1 MVTTAP
7 NMNVAMLKLSQYT
20 AQRQG
25 KLTQLSLR
33 RAFVW
38 TPSVD
43 GADGARPAPYATLS
57 SRARAGGLRPKLYL
71 LLRWLA
77 ATAQQDEDGTTTYRT
92 TRDLDQLCLWL
103 GRCGPQGAPNAED
116 RKAILKA
123 LRALESLQLID
134 LTRRSEGWGR
144 EVVVDLRHE
153 LTGSTPFVPPHQTA
167 SRDSPDFDGGYFS
180 LPHQLITQGWLT
192 WLPPNALHL
201 LLHAAHRHGATG
213 GTVGLPDTVRSARN
227 IIPHSEDLAVAGC
240 ILKAVGLVQV
250 TEPSQTNQRVR
261 LYELLPHGL
270 RTQAPRTPLELYRN
284 SKRVTVHGD
293 AGIREQLADLDIHV
307 TWPRPSSARDE
318 G

>member
-1 MVTTAP
+1 MTTAP
-7 NMNVAMLKLSQYT
+7 NMNAAMLKLSQYA
-20 AQRQG
+20 AQRRG

-33 RAFVW
+33 HAFVW

-77 ATAQQDEDGTTTYRT
+77 STPQKDEDGATTYQT

-116 RKAILKA
+116 RKAILKT

-134 LTRRSEGWGR
+134 VTRKSEGWGR
-144 EVVVDLRHE
+144 KVRVDLRHE
-153 LTGSTPFVPPHQTA
+153 LDGTTPFVPPDKT
-167 SRDSPDFDGGYFS
+167 SRRDSPDFDGGYLR
-180 LPHQLITQGWLT
+180 LPHQLITNGWLT

-201 LLHAAHRHGATG
+201 LLQAASRHGRTD
-213 GTVGLPDTVRSARN
+213 GTVGLPDAVRRARN
-227 IIPHSEDLAVAGC
+227 IIPHSEDLSVAGC

-261 LYELLPHGL
+261 LYEYLPDGL
-270 RTQAPRTPLELYRN
+270 HEPAPRTPLELYRN
-284 SKRVTVHGD
+284 GKRVPIHGD
-293 AGIREQLADLDIHV
+293 GGIRDQLADLNFHV
-307 TWPRPSSARDE
+307 TWPHPPSARAQS
-318 G
+318 

>member
-1 MVTTAP
+1 MTTAP
-7 NMNVAMLKLSQYT
+7 NMNAAMLKLSQYT

-77 ATAQQDEDGTTTYRT
+77 STGQQDEDGTTTYRT

-116 RKAILKA
+116 RKAILKT
-123 LRALESLQLID
+123 LRALESLHLID
-134 LTRRSEGWGR
+134 LTRTSGGWGR
-144 EVVVDLRHE
+144 GVIVDLRHE
-153 LTGSTPFVPPHQTA
+153 LDGTTPFVPPHLTA
-167 SRDSPDFDGGYFS
+167 HRDRPDYDGGYLR
-180 LPHQLITQGWLT
+180 LPHQLITNGWLT

-201 LLHAAHRHGATG
+201 LLHAAHRHGRSG
-213 GTVGLPDTVRSARN
+213 GTVGLPDTVRRTRN
-227 IIPHSEDLAVAGC
+227 IIPHSEDLSVAGC

-261 LYELLPHGL
+261 LYEYLPDGL
-270 RTQAPRTPLELYRN
+270 RMQAPRTPLELYRN
-284 SKRVTVHGD
+284 GKRVPVHGD
-293 AGIREQLADLDIHV
+293 GGIRGQLADLDIQV
-307 TWPRPSSARDE
+307 TWPKPSSNRAER
-318 G
+318 